1 MRARDGFSSYNPL
14 FLIAFFIF
22 VVLVTMIV
30 RHPVL
35 GAASFTGSLFYLIY
49 LKGKKALLFLLKFVL
64 PVMILTMIINPAFNH
79 RGVTPLFYVNDNP
92 VTLESMIYGLYAAFI
107 FGAVMMWFSA
117 YNEIMTTDKFVYAF
131 GRLLPALSLVL
142 SMALRFI
149 PRFSRHIRTVSSARR
164 CLGMSPEEGSIMRR
178 IRNGAVIF
186 SSTVTWALENSVD
199 TADAMASRGYG
210 TGHRTTY
217 ATYRF
222 DRRDAVMSVI
232 TAALAI
238 LVIVLLWR
246 GNLYMQFYPS
256 IDFNHVTPAS
266 VICGTVFVLLCW
278 LPLIIDFQETVTWRY
293 LTSKI

>member
-1 MRARDGFSSYNPL
+1 MRSRDGFSGYNPL
-14 FLIAFFIF
+14 FLIAYFLFI
-22 VVLVTMIV
+22 VLVTMIV

-35 GAASFTGSLFYLIY
+35 GGASFTGSLLYLIY
-49 LKGKKALLFLLKFVL
+49 LKGKKALSFLLKFVL

-79 RGVTPLFYVNDNP
+79 RGVTALFYVNDNP
-92 VTLESMIYGLYAAFI
+92 VTLESMMYGLYAAFI

-117 YNEIMTTDKFVYAF
+117 YNEIMSTDKFVYAF

-149 PRFSRHIRTVSSARR
+149 PRFSRHIRTVSSARS
-164 CLGMSPEEGSIMRR
+164 CLGMSPTEGNILRR
-178 IRNGAVIF
+178 IRNGGVIF

-199 TADAMASRGYG
+199 TADAMSSRGYG

-222 DRRDAVMSVI
+222 DRRDGI
-232 TAALAI
+232 LTLIFTGLAAL
-238 LVIVLLWR
+238 VVVLLWKDL
-246 GNLYMQFYPS
+246 LYMQFYPS
-256 IDFNHVTPAS
+256 IELNSVTVGS
-266 VICGTVFVLLCW
+266 IICGTVFTVLCY
-278 LPLIIDFQETVTWRY
+278 LPLIIDIQETVRWRY